1 MRRYLYVTTA
11 LLALTALSFISPAK
25 ADVILDNHL
34 SGTGDNVIFNSVS
47 GSLATALLN
56 GQHTN
61 VVQFRDLTGSTTF
74 TAAAN
79 GNDIKITGSN
89 NLFIQV
95 FDPTDS
101 FVVGTTTQ
109 VFSLKGTGDV
119 TAFVQATDALGNPEF
134 FSFALGAIDPH
145 AQSGFT
151 FNATN
156 GEIMTSLRLLDLNG
170 SINDF
175 EHYRIDVAAAVAV
188 PAPIVGA
195 GFPGLIAGCLTLLGL
210 ARRRMFSLA
219 A

>member
-1 MRRYLYVTTA
+1 MLLLTTS
-11 LLALTALSFISPAK
+11 LIALTTSAQ
-25 ADVILDNHL
+25 ADVILDTHL
-34 SGTGDNVIFNSVS
+34 SGTGDNVIFTSVS
-47 GSLATALLN
+47 GDLARARLN
-56 GQHTN
+56 GQHLDI
-61 VVQFRDLTGSTTF
+61 VQFRDLTGSTTF

-79 GNDIKITGSN
+79 GNDIKVSGSN

-95 FDPTDS
+95 FDPLEN

-119 TAFVQATDALGNPEF
+119 TAFVQATDAFGNPEF

-188 PAPIVGA
+188 PGPMVGA
-195 GFPGLIAGCLTLLGL
+195 GIPGVIAGCLTLLGL
-210 ARRRMFSLA
+210 ARRRMFANA